1 MSSRLPPPI
10 APPTGG
16 DVAYPQQTIDQSYVQ
31 QPNHSY
37 PPNSY
42 PQGQQAFQQSSYPVG
57 QQPFQQSSY
66 PTAQKLPQGQYT
78 QDLPKADYPVV
89 TPQKVNI
96 NHISNYHSKDSH
108 REDNTYHPSLS
119 PKQTTEALVESA
131 VARHHTRVDVLFLKA
146 VWGGILLSYGG
157 FLEAVVG
164 GSPSANTNNP
174 GLLRLV
180 EGLVFPVGLTLIV
193 LTGMELLTSDM
204 MIIELGVLKRRI
216 PVWGIAYNWVVV
228 FLGNLAGSLF
238 FAAIL
243 VRYAGL
249 VTPPIRTFILNAAN
263 SRGVLPWHEVF
274 LRGIGC
280 NIMVCLSVWAATQA
294 ADVVSKVVSIYLVLS
309 AFVVIQYEHVVADM
323 FLIPMGMM
331 LGGGPSVG
339 KYIWLDLIGALV
351 GNIVGATLLAVSLYW
366 IYLHGSP
373 TPGKVTDKE
382 KGPDSDSQHTVAPH
396 QGANS
401 WGNNSHFN

>member
-10 APPTGG
+10 APPAGG
-16 DVAYPQQTIDQSYVQ
+16 QVAYPQQTIDQSYVQ

-37 PPNSY
+37 PPNTY
-42 PQGQQAFQQSSYPVG
+42 PQNSQAFQQSSFPVD

-66 PTAQKLPQGQYT
+66 PTAQKLPQGQYV
-78 QDLPKADYPVV
+78 QDPPKADYPTAV
-89 TPQKVNI
+89 PQKVSI

-119 PKQTTEALVESA
+119 PKQTTEAIVESA

-146 VWGGILLSYGG
+146 VWGGIFLSYGG

-164 GSPSANTNNP
+164 GSPSANTSNP

-180 EGLVFPVGLTLIV
+180 EGLVFPLGLMLIV
-193 LTGMELLTSDM
+193 LTGMELVTSNM

-228 FLGNLAGSLF
+228 
-238 FAAIL
+238 
-243 VRYAGL
+243 
-249 VTPPIRTFILNAAN
+249 
-263 SRGVLPWHEVF
+263 
-274 LRGIGC
+274 C
-280 NIMVCLSVWAATQA
+280 
-294 ADVVSKVVSIYLVLS
+294 K
-309 AFVVIQYEHVVADM
+309 
-323 FLIPMGMM
+323 GMM
-331 LGGGPSVG
+331 LGGGPSIG

-351 GNIVGATLLAVSLYW
+351 GNIVGATILSLSLYW
-366 IYLHGSP
+366 IYLHGNP
-373 TPGKVTDKE
+373 TPGKITDKE
-382 KGPDSDSQHTVAPH
+382 RGPDSDSQHTVAPH

>member
-1 MSSRLPPPI
+1 MSSHLPPPI
-10 APPTGG
+10 APPSVGTHSLQPEHVGQG
-16 DVAYPQQTIDQSYVQ
+16 YAQPQQIYRQ
-31 QPNHSY
+31 QPSQ
-37 PPNSY
+37 SY
-42 PQGQQAFQQSSYPVG
+42 PQAPLNGYPQAQNGYPIQQQPLSNQYLGKTSTPQQSS
-57 QQPFQQSSY
+57 S
-66 PTAQKLPQGQYT
+66 PT
-78 QDLPKADYPVV
+78 KAPVV
-89 TPQKVNI
+89 I
-96 NHISNYHSKDSH
+96 GHISNYHSKDSQ
-108 REDNTYHPSLS
+108 RQDNTYHPSLS
-119 PKQTTEALVESA
+119 PKQTAEALVESA

-193 LTGMELLTSDM
+193 LTGMELLTSNM
-204 MIIELGVLKRRI
+204 MIIELGVFKRRI
-216 PVWGIAYNWVVV
+216 PWWGIAYNWSVV
-228 FLGNLAGSLF
+228 FFGNLAGSLF

-249 VTPPIRTFILNAAN
+249 VTDPIRTFITNAAN

-280 NIMVCLSVWAATQA
+280 NIMVCLAVYVATQA
-294 ADVVSKVVSIYLVLS
+294 ADVISKVVGVYFVLS
-309 AFVVIQYEHVVADM
+309 AFVVLQFEHVVADM
-323 FLIPMGMM
+323 FTIPMGMM
-331 LGGGPSVG
+331 LGAGPSVG

-351 GNIVGATLLAVSLYW
+351 GNIVGATLLSISLYW
-366 IYLHGSP
+366 MYLHGGP

-382 KGPDSDSQHTVAPH
+382 KGPDNDSEDTVAPH
-396 QGANS
+396 QGANA
-401 WGNNSHFN
+401 WGSGDHFQ